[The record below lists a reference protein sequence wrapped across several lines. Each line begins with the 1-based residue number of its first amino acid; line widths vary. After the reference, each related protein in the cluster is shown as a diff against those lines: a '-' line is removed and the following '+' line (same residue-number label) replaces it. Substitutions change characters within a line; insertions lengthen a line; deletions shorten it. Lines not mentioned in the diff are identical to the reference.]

1 MRILQNVANQQVAMG
16 GVIVIIL
23 FMALF
28 CFFYFF
34 FKWSGKIRVFFGT
47 EEINFVK
54 YFGKGLKVLKLLGI
68 GEMGCIGEIQ
78 GEDMVDLGDM
88 EDVKMV

>member
-1 MRILQNVANQQVAMG
+1 MLLINKLQWG

-34 FKWSGKIRVFFGT
+34 FKWRCKIRVFFGT
-47 EEINFVK
+47 EEINFEK

-68 GEMGCIGEIQ
+68 GRMRDARFGEPGILTLKFQ
-78 GEDMVDLGDM
+78 NWQQ
-88 EDVKMV
+88 